1 MRHVC
6 RTSVRFGLQAAA
18 NQLYLSVN
26 LMFPSWRSNLRL
38 LTFGITLVV
47 ADPARPDQPS
57 EELTFEEHVRPIFKA
72 HCFQCH
78 GEEPELSG
86 DLDVRL
92 VRLMRAGGE
101 SGPVIVPGQP
111 NDSLLWQYIDSDE
124 MPQGSKKLTT
134 AQKDSIRRWLEQGA
148 KTARPEPENVE
159 DARFTNEELSHW
171 AWQPITER
179 PVPNADNF
187 DIRTPIDAFVAKRLA
202 EHQLNFSPQADKHTL
217 IRRVSFSLLGLP
229 PTPTDVEEFLAD
241 ESSDSWEVLVGK
253 LLDSPQFGV
262 RWGRHWLDVAGY
274 SETNGDPNKDTQRPH
289 AWRYRDYVIDSFN
302 SNKPI
307 DQFYVEQLAGDE
319 LIDGDIDIHNPR
331 HLELLTATGFLR
343 MAPDTTQSSNGIAN
357 RNMAVAESLKVVS
370 SSMLGLTV
378 GCAQC
383 HDHKYDPI
391 GTDDYYRF
399 RAVFDPVFPLNNW
412 QQPSGRLVDFTTDE
426 TRAEWERIEAE
437 CKSLQEELNKRKKTH
452 ATTIFEQKIA
462 DVPEADRMATLNA
475 VETTPGQRTP
485 EQNKLLDLYPMVKTI
500 DFIAGYL
507 VEYDI
512 AFHRECQKEAAKISE
527 LRATKPPGQLVMAT
541 QEQPNVVPVS
551 TIFHRGNPQSPGE
564 EVTPAEVMVLHRGR
578 DVQLPVNDEQHSGTG
593 RRLAWARQLTDGTH
607 PLAARVFVNR
617 VWMHHFGRGLVATPG
632 DFGISGERPTHPE
645 LLDWLANDFVRN
657 GWDHKRLHRMILLSR
672 TWQQLSTR
680 SAHQDQLDPENSL
693 LGRMSLRRLEAEEIR
708 DAVLSIVERLDQ
720 QLGGPSLPVTEDR
733 EGKVVIGQP
742 QKQDGIKAGEDLA
755 RRSVYVQVHRKL
767 PLNVLVTF
775 DQPEMTPNCDL
786 RRATT
791 VATQSLYFL
800 NDAELISRS
809 EDLARL
815 LVDRHKDD
823 QSRLAELFV
832 RLFVK
837 PPTDTEL
844 DYCANFLSNQTRQFE
859 ILPSGKDQAE
869 PPNPELRSLATL
881 CQTLFGSNRFL
892 YVD

>member
-1 MRHVC
+1 M
-6 RTSVRFGLQAAA
+6 
-18 NQLYLSVN
+18 
-26 LMFPSWRSNLRL
+26 
-38 LTFGITLVV
+38 LTFSIGLVV
-47 ADPARPDQPS
+47 ADSARPAEPL

-86 DLDVRL
+86 ELDVRL
-92 VRLMRAGGE
+92 VRLLRAGGE
-101 SGPVIVPGQP
+101 SGPVVVSGKP
-111 NDSLLWQYIDSDE
+111 NASLLWQYIDGDA
-124 MPQGSKKLTT
+124 MPKGSKKL
-134 AQKDSIRRWLEQGA
+134 AAEQKDIIRRWLEQGA
-148 KTARPEPENVE
+148 RTARPEPNNVM
-159 DARFTNEELSHW
+159 DARFTHEELSHW
-171 AWQPITER
+171 AWQPVTER
-179 PVPNADNF
+179 AIPDTDGYDV
-187 DIRTPIDAFVAKRLA
+187 RTPIDAFVARRLA
-202 EHQLNFSPQADKHTL
+202 ESQLRFSPRSDKRTL

-229 PTPTDVEEFLAD
+229 PTPKDVEEFIAD
-241 ESSDSWEVLVGK
+241 ESPESWEMLVRK

-289 AWRYRDYVIDSFN
+289 AWRYRDYVIGAFN

-319 LIDGDIDIHNPR
+319 LIEGDVDIHNPR

-343 MAPDTTQSSNGIAN
+343 MAPDTTQSSNGIAD
-357 RNMAVAESLKVVS
+357 RNMAVAESLKVIS

-399 RAVFDPVFPLNNW
+399 RAVFDPVFPLNHW
-412 QQPSGRLVDFTTDE
+412 QQPDARLVDFTTRE
-426 TRAEWERIEAE
+426 MRTESERIEAK
-437 CKSLQEELNKRKKTH
+437 CKSLQEDLNKRKKAH

-462 DVPEADRMATLNA
+462 DVPEADRIATREA
-475 VETTPGQRTP
+475 IETAQGRQTN
-485 EQNKLLDLYPMVKTI
+485 EQKKLLDLYPMVKTI
-500 DFIAGYL
+500 DFIAGFL

-512 AFHRECQKEAAKISE
+512 AFHRECEKEAAKISE
-527 LRATKPPGQLVMAT
+527 LRATRPPGQLVMAT

-551 TIFHRGNPQSPGE
+551 TIFHRGNPQSPGA
-564 EVTPAEVMVLHRGR
+564 EVKPAEVMVLHRGR
-578 DVQLPVNDEQHSGTG
+578 DIQLPVNDEEHPGTG

-632 DFGISGERPTHPE
+632 DFGLSGERPTHPE

-672 TWQQLSTR
+672 TWQQQSTR
-680 SAHQDQLDPENSL
+680 SPHLDQLDPENSL

-708 DAVLSIVERLDQ
+708 DAVLSVVGRLDPR
-720 QLGGPSLPVTEDR
+720 LGGPSLPVTEDS

-742 QKQDGIKAGEDLA
+742 QKRDNIKTDKDLA
-755 RRSVYVQVHRKL
+755 RRSVYIQVHRKL
-767 PLNVLVTF
+767 PLNVLATF

-800 NDAELISRS
+800 NDAELITRS

-815 LVDRHKDD
+815 LVDQRKDD
-823 QSRLAELFV
+823 QSRLTELFI
-832 RLFVK
+832 RLFAE
-837 PPTDTEL
+837 PPSDREL
-844 DYCANFLSNQTRQFE
+844 DYCVQFLSNQIRQFE
-859 ILPSGKDQAE
+859 TLPSGQDQAK
-869 PPNPELRSLATL
+869 PPDPTLRSLATL